1 MSEDERI
8 KEILETARTI
18 AVVGLSSNP
27 AKISFQVAA
36 YLKSQGYRIIPVNP
50 TADTILGEQA
60 YPDVLSVPDPVDVVQ
75 IFRRPEDV
83 PPVVE
88 QAIQKGAKV
97 VWMQQGIAHSEAA
110 AQAEAVGLW
119 VVQDRCMRT
128 EHRRLL
134 GGAEG

>member
-1 MSEDERI
+1 MGEDGKIR
-8 KEILETARTI
+8 KILETTRTI

-27 AKISFQVAA
+27 AKISHQVAA

-60 YPDVLSVPDPVDVVQ
+60 YPDVLSVPEPVDVVQ
-75 IFRRPEDV
+75 IFRPPQDV

-88 QAIQKGAKV
+88 QAIQKGAKA
-97 VWMQQGIAHSEAA
+97 VWMQQGIAHAEAA
-110 AQAEAVGLW
+110 AQAEAAGLL

-134 GGAEG
+134 GGPGW